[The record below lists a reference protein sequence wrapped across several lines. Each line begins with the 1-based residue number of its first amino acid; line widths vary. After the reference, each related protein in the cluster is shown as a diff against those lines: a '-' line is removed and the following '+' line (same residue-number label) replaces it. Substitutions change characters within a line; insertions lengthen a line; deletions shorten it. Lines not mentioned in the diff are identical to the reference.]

1 MIGIDL
7 TGKTALV
14 TGATQGIG
22 QSIATLLLDAGAN
35 LVLTGTKQSAIDAL
49 NKKQLANTNSRV
61 VYHQLD
67 LYSEDSTTAFLEQI
81 HNKTFDIC
89 INNAGVNRVSEFVDT
104 SEEDYE
110 WINQINLYG
119 PYKILKVLV
128 PGMVANGYGRIVNIA
143 SIWSIVTRKGR
154 SLYTTSKNGLV
165 GLTETLAV
173 ELAQHNVLVNAVS
186 PGFTLTE
193 LTKNTNTSEQLKAIE
208 SVIPIGRLATPDE
221 IASLV
226 AFLVSNLNTY
236 ITGQNIAIDGG
247 YTNI

>member
-22 QSIATLLLDAGAN
+22 QSIATLLLEAGAN
-35 LVLTGTKQSAIDAL
+35 LVLTGTKQTAIDGLNQKHAL
-49 NKKQLANTNSRV
+49 NTSSRV
-61 VYHQLD
+61 VYYQLD
-67 LYSEDSTTAFLEQI
+67 LSNEDSTSAFLEQI
-81 HNKTFDIC
+81 HHTAIDIC
-89 INNAGVNRVSEFVDT
+89 INNAGVNRVSDFVDT

-110 WINQINLYG
+110 WINQINLHG
-119 PYKILKVLV
+119 PYRILKALV

-154 SLYTTSKNGLV
+154 SLYTSSKNGLV

-193 LTKNTNTSEQLKAIE
+193 LTKNTNTPDQLKAIE
-208 SVIPIGRLATPDE
+208 SAIPAGRLANPDE
-221 IASLV
+221 IATLV

-247 YTNI
+247 YTNL